1 MFEQDPPFPE
11 AEAGADLNLHT
22 DMLLQTLT
30 ALTLK
35 PFLFLIQRAES
46 VKVGWLELDGLLP
59 PRTFVSR
66 LIEFSPPG
74 LNRNQIIESQ
84 LSAAKIKLWEETF
97 SSFKEML
104 FGLLQVWRGC
114 CETGPPPHLSLAL
127 IKL

>member
-35 PFLFLIQRAES
+35 PFLFLIQRTES
-46 VKVGWLELDGLLP
+46 VKVGRLELVGLLP
-59 PRTFVSR
+59 PGTFVSR

-84 LSAAKIKLWEETF
+84 LSVARIKLWEETF
-97 SSFKEML
+97 SGFKE
-104 FGLLQVWRGC
+104 
-114 CETGPPPHLSLAL
+114 
-127 IKL
+127 I

>member
-1 MFEQDPPFPE
+1 MFELDPPFPE

-30 ALTLK
+30 ALALK

-59 PRTFVSR
+59 PRTFVSQ

-74 LNRNQIIESQ
+74 LNRDQKIESQ
-84 LSAAKIKLWEETF
+84 LSAAKIKLWKETF
-97 SSFKEML
+97 SGFKEIERCFL
-104 FGLLQVWRGC
+104 VFYKFGEVAVKRGRR
-114 CETGPPPHLSLAL
+114 L
-127 IKL
+127 ICHSP